1 MAVRSTFA
9 RVGQLLSVLWLIL
22 FTLAL
27 SARASDLGVTADFDG
42 DGRCDRALRD
52 QYEPSVIR
60 IWLSKSGRTA
70 VVRTRT
76 AVSAIAAT
84 DLDGDRRAELVTAD
98 ATTRL
103 QIWTKR
109 RGGFRTVRV
118 QKTRP
123 GIQHVPRHRTGGHEP
138 SPNDLSDVT
147 SQSFQALIVARY
159 SGPRAPDAHV
169 IRAAH
174 PDTALRKSD
183 ASFDPSAPRPPPALA
198 LL

>member
-1 MAVRSTFA
+1 MVVRSSLTRAVR
-9 RVGQLLSVLWLIL
+9 LLSVLWLIL
-22 FTLAL
+22 FTLAP

-52 QYEPSVIR
+52 RYEPSIIHV
-60 IWLSKSGRTA
+60 WLSKSGRTA
-70 VVRTRT
+70 IVRTRT

-109 RGGFRTVRV
+109 RGGFRSVRA
-118 QKTRP
+118 QKIRP
-123 GIQHVPRHRTGGHEP
+123 GIQQVPRHRASDREP
-138 SPNDLSDVT
+138 APNDDSDVT
-147 SQSFQALIVARY
+147 SHNVQALILARY
-159 SGPRAPDAHV
+159 SGPRAPDAQV
-169 IRAAH
+169 ISAAH
-174 PDTALRKSD
+174 AGTPRYQP
-183 ASFDPSAPRPPPALA
+183 DPSFGPSSPRPPPAFA

>member
-1 MAVRSTFA
+1 MAVRSNLA
-9 RVGQLLSVLWLIL
+9 HAGRLLSVLWLIL